1 LPDGSINVFRG
12 LLIHIS
18 GGVPKNFI
26 QQIIQQTEA
35 IMADY
40 SGSHSFAI

>member
-1 LPDGSINVFRG
+1 MVSINVFRG

-26 QQIIQQTEA
+26 QQTEA
-35 IMADY
+35 IMGDY
-40 SGSHSFAI
+40 SGGHSYAV